1 MKRTYIIEITS
12 TDDTRDAYLRI
23 SGLNLLRERF
33 HNDQEAEAF
42 TAELNNSAAFKAYN
56 ETAIVRDTY

>member
-1 MKRTYIIEITS
+1 MKHTYIIEITS
-12 TDDTRDAYLRI
+12 TDDTRDAYLRN

-33 HNDQEAEAF
+33 HNDQEAEDFVAS
-42 TAELNNSAAFKAYN
+42 LNSTSAFKAYN